1 MKNGLSKP
9 IGKVMTVIDRKN
21 RMKAKIATYY
31 LGSLLVVTGLFAACT
46 EDVSFSSSIEDE
58 SKGCIVLSYAVGGS
72 DVLTRTPE
80 PGWEDWNENLITRL
94 DLFVFDANG
103 KSKGHYGEPI
113 GNVQAPQENN
123 DDSDARTWEIPLSAF
138 PNENIQAADVVYLIA
153 NAPESIAEGVDD
165 LTDLQGKTIEG
176 LSCNKKQDKFVMDG
190 NITVTGN
197 MISDI
202 NNINI
207 GVIPLKRAAAKIR
220 IKFSSSTD
228 WNEVSYRF
236 YHYVPTAN
244 LLDLGWDAEDAYLAD
259 LQQPLPLYPI
269 ETASMEK
276 VNTASTEEDYN
287 YYAEGKQ
294 LVFYSYANNWFK
306 PFDDE
311 DTKEENQVVDEKEP
325 IDESKQTYIL
335 LYAPYEGEHYYYKV
349 PVNYRLPDYNDD
361 ILIEPEKYRH
371 LYRLQR
377 NYIYDITVNIDR
389 PGGTVLDPG
398 ELANLTY
405 EVNPWNRQ
413 DITVNYEDNLSYRS
427 DKWKEETFMEYL
439 DEEETNVHIY
449 PDRPAELQFVIQS
462 PSHATWRAQLTGAD
476 VGYFEFVDGINESTG
491 SMLDASG
498 NPITQTIRIQCTDP
512 DSEETRS
519 VQLHVYVTYYG
530 QTYELDLTDRDIHT
544 SGGSDVNYFTI
555 TQGM

>member
-1 MKNGLSKP
+1 
-9 IGKVMTVIDRKN
+9 
-21 RMKAKIATYY
+21 MKAKIATYY

-335 LYAPYEGEHYYYKV
+335 LYAPYGEGTDKKWYYYKI
-349 PVNYRLPDYNDD
+349 PVNYRLPDNNDD
-361 ILIEPEKYRH
+361 INIKPENYRH

-377 NYIYDITVNIDR
+377 NHIYDITVNIDR
-389 PGGTVLDPG
+389 PGGTVTDPG

-405 EVNPWNRQ
+405 EVNPWDRQ

-427 DKWKEETFMEYL
+427 DGWSEE
-439 DEEETNVHIY
+439 DEEGNRILELMDDGLTVHFL
-449 PDRPAELQFVIQS
+449 DAEATATLTFVINS
-462 PSHATWRAQLTGAD
+462 PKVATWRAQLTGAD
-476 VGYFEFVDGINESTG
+476 MTYFEFVDADGNH
-491 SMLDASG
+491 LDHISG
-498 NPITQTIRIQCTDP
+498 TADFNGNIPVEQMIRIKCTQP
-512 DSEETRS
+512 SSEETHR
-519 VQLHVYVTYYG
+519 VELHVYATIG
-530 QTYELDLTDRDIHT
+530 GIDYEMDLTDT
-544 SGGSDVNYFTI
+544 SADDMRPGLGAINYFTI
-555 TQGM
+555 LQGR